1 MMKDTPEDY
10 VTFINIERTV
20 KEGNDILDAD
30 SISLIN
36 EEINNEGLDYAPIT
50 LNTGNIAFVPVSML
64 KAQKKEQTVTQFN
77 KISNQYYLFN
87 NYLKSNPQKIRE
99 TATRIKNDALI
110 IDSIARQ
117 AALDL
122 YKISEYQIQTIFEKT
137 PQKAANYEFPKFTK
151 ILDDKGNLK
160 SIKLY
165 VDENKMNQLIEQIK
179 KDLVTRPENEY
190 IWEEAAKEIL
200 LSNSASAVGKMLQNL
215 GEKRFN
221 NLSPDE
227 VFEILEQYFDAEK
240 INDFSANLW
249 QFLHKCIRHVVEC
262 AAPDLGLPDLT
273 PSELD
278 LILGTGENIQDKLL
292 PVTESRL
299 TNTALPVPSF
309 AAFKSAI
316 TAQIRKDLW
325 NQDSNGFAYF
335 KHQSKSNSKN
345 YIEHYI
351 SSPGDI
357 EILPLEQAEQI
368 IDKFGFNTVKLHL
381 IFAAHTMNQ
390 ERPWDSKFSL
400 RASDV
405 IEYLGWDKRTDLPV
419 HQKLNEIAKT
429 AFILDCLLV
438 KSVWIEGRNKK
449 GGIDASTPTGRMW
462 NVTVDPR
469 GEQNL
474 EGKIEKPKEVYI
486 TVQPGLIF
494 YNFLNKAGS
503 QLKQALYQFGY
514 LAQDILRIDPYH
526 DELALRL
533 AIHLAMDSRVH
544 VSGKYRVETLLKHFL
559 PHTKIDAA
567 RSDTRRGYDLKQ
579 RWDNALKLLKK
590 LSWQIQFDESY
601 PSWLQP
607 GSKFKKP
614 NDARKMKII
623 EWLLQAKITIYPPQ
637 PIPELLA
644 AKVQP
649 KLSSPKQKK
658 IITTVTGITSD
669 QIRKG
674 RNAIG
679 WSQRKLAGWLGVS
692 QSLVKMWEKGKRTP
706 SEEMEIKL
714 RQILEIQD

>member
-1 MMKDTPEDY
+1 MNDTHEGY
-10 VTFINIERTV
+10 VTFINIERNV
-20 KEGNDILDAD
+20 REEDDILEFDP
-30 SISLIN
+30 ISLIN
-36 EEINNEGLDYAPIT
+36 EEINNEGVDYARIT

-64 KAQKKEQTVTQFN
+64 KAQEKERTITQFN
-77 KISNQYYLFN
+77 KISNQYYLFK
-87 NYLKSNPQKIRE
+87 NYLNSNPQKIKE
-99 TATRIKNDALI
+99 TATQLKNDARI
-110 IDSIARQ
+110 VDSIARQ
-117 AALDL
+117 VALDL

-137 PQKAANYEFPKFTK
+137 PQKAKDYEFPQFTK
-151 ILDDKGNLK
+151 ILDTQGNLK

-179 KDLVTRPENEY
+179 KDLVIRPENEY
-190 IWEEAAKEIL
+190 IWEEGAKEIL
-200 LSNSASAVGKMLQNL
+200 LSNSASAVEKILQDL

-221 NLSPDE
+221 NLSSDE
-227 VFEILEQYFDAEK
+227 AFEILEQYFDAEK
-240 INDFSANLW
+240 TIDFSANLW
-249 QFLHKCIRHVVEC
+249 QFLHICIRHVVKC
-262 AAPDLGLPDLT
+262 AAQDLDLPDLT
-273 PSELD
+273 SSELD

-299 TNTALPVPSF
+299 TDAAIPIPSF

-325 NQDSNGFAYF
+325 NKDSNGLAYF
-335 KHQSKSNSKN
+335 KHESKSNSKN

-351 SSPGDI
+351 STPGDI
-357 EILPLEQAEQI
+357 ELLPLEQAEQI

-390 ERPWDSKFSL
+390 DRPWDSKFSL
-400 RASDV
+400 KASDV
-405 IEYLGWDKRTDLPV
+405 IKYLGWDKRTDLPV

-429 AFILDCLLV
+429 AFVLDCLLV

-462 NVTVDPR
+462 NVVVDPR
-469 GEQNL
+469 GEQNSA
-474 EGKIEKPKEVYI
+474 GKVEQPKEVYI

-494 YNFLNKAGS
+494 HSFLNKAGS
-503 QLKQALYQFGY
+503 QLKEALYQFGY
-514 LAQDILRIDPYH
+514 LAQDILRINPYH

-544 VSGKYRVETLLKHFL
+544 TSGKYRVETLLKHLL
-559 PHTKIDAA
+559 PHTDIDTA
-567 RSDTRRGYDLKQ
+567 RNDKRKGYDLKQ
-579 RWDNALKLLKK
+579 RWDNALKLLET
-590 LSWQIQFDESY
+590 LNWQIRFDESY
-601 PSWLQP
+601 PEWLQP
-607 GSKFKKP
+607 GIKGKKP
-614 NDARKMKII
+614 ESARKMKII
-623 EWLLQAKITIYPPQ
+623 EWLLQAKITIQPPE

-644 AKVQP
+644 TKVKPTP
-649 KLSSPKQKK
+649 KIQKQ
-658 IITTVTGITSD
+658 IRTPAITTGITSD

-674 RNAIG
+674 RNAKG

-714 RQILEIQD
+714 RELLEVQE